1 MPAHTRVSTSFA
13 GTEKLSA
20 AFENSALR
28 MTMIRKMNTPH
39 STPDSRPFLRCLFPQ
54 TYPPAYAPIPS
65 AAVDITDSIRS
76 VASIL
81 VITYAKASTAT
92 NIAPHP
98 TQAEIAVDDSK
109 ESFLPPKSLL
119 FFISAPPHTK
129 FPRKII
135 FTATNNKNTKQKGRI
150 KNYPSFVSNIYF
162 ASPS

>member
-1 MPAHTRVSTSFA
+1 
-13 GTEKLSA
+13 
-20 AFENSALR
+20 
-28 MTMIRKMNTPH
+28 MIRKMNTPH

-98 TQAEIAVDDSK
+98 TQAEIAVDDST
-109 ESFLPPKSLL
+109 ESFLAPKACYFSYPHPRIQNSLGKL
-119 FFISAPPHTK
+119 YSK
-129 FPRKII
+129 PRTIRTQKGTDKTTRPSKAI
-135 FTATNNKNTKQKGRI
+135 FTLRHRHELFR
-150 KNYPSFVSNIYF
+150 S
-162 ASPS
+162 

>member
-98 TQAEIAVDDSK
+98 TQADNAVDDSTD
-109 ESFLPPKSLL
+109 SFLPQKSLL

-129 FPRKII
+129 FPREII
-135 FTATNNKNTKQKGRI
+135 FKATDNKNTKRDG
-150 KNYPSFVSNIYF
+150 
-162 ASPS
+162 

>member
-1 MPAHTRVSTSFA
+1 
-13 GTEKLSA
+13 
-20 AFENSALR
+20 

-98 TQAEIAVDDSK
+98 TQAEIAVDDST

-119 FFISAPPHTK
+119 FFISAPPTLNILK
-129 FPRKII
+129 KLYSKPRTIRTQKGTDKTTRPLKAI
-135 FTATNNKNTKQKGRI
+135 FTLRHRHELFR
-150 KNYPSFVSNIYF
+150 S
-162 ASPS
+162 

>member
-1 MPAHTRVSTSFA
+1 
-13 GTEKLSA
+13 
-20 AFENSALR
+20 
-28 MTMIRKMNTPH
+28 MIRKMNTPH

-98 TQAEIAVDDSK
+98 TQADNAVDDSTD
-109 ESFLPPKSLL
+109 SFLPPKSLL
-119 FFISAPPHTK
+119 FSYPH
-129 FPRKII
+129 PRIQNSLGKLYSKPRTIRTQKGTDKTTRPLKAI
-135 FTATNNKNTKQKGRI
+135 FTLRHRHELFR
-150 KNYPSFVSNIYF
+150 S
-162 ASPS
+162 

>member
-1 MPAHTRVSTSFA
+1 
-13 GTEKLSA
+13 
-20 AFENSALR
+20 
-28 MTMIRKMNTPH
+28 MIRKMNTPH

-98 TQAEIAVDDSK
+98 TQADNAVDDSTD
-109 ESFLPPKSLL
+109 SFLPQKVCCFSYPHPRIQNSLGKL
-119 FFISAPPHTK
+119 YSK
-129 FPRKII
+129 PRTIRTQKGTDKTTRPLKAI
-135 FTATNNKNTKQKGRI
+135 FTLRHRHELFR
-150 KNYPSFVSNIYF
+150 S
-162 ASPS
+162 

>member
-1 MPAHTRVSTSFA
+1 
-13 GTEKLSA
+13 
-20 AFENSALR
+20 
-28 MTMIRKMNTPH
+28 MNTPH

-98 TQAEIAVDDSK
+98 TQAEIAVDDST

-129 FPRKII
+129 FPREII
-135 FTATNNKNTKQKGRI
+135 FKATDNKNTKRDG
-150 KNYPSFVSNIYF
+150 
-162 ASPS
+162 